1 MLKKTISFIVNTE
14 LKTEILLNIT
24 PYETRVAVIEHGLL
38 QEVHLERHKDKGI
51 TGNIY
56 RGKVER
62 VLPGMQAAFVD
73 IGLEKS
79 GFLHLSDVLPLKS
92 TEDATTLQNLK
103 IEDWLHEGEEF
114 LVQVMKDPIGSKG
127 ARLTKHLSLAARY
140 LVYMPDLPEI
150 GISTRLEEA
159 KERERLK
166 AALEHILGGSPKGF
180 IIRTAAEDA
189 SEEALGKDR
198 EFLEKLW
205 EVIQKQAKKGKQPG
219 LVYEDLPLSK
229 KVIRDM
235 VNPSVEKIRV
245 DSTKLFEELGS
256 FSKQF
261 VPEAY
266 TKLELTRTRMPLFE
280 RYGVE
285 EELQRNLKRRVD
297 LKSGGYLIIDQT
309 EAMTTIDV
317 NSGSFVGA
325 LSHDETIYRTNLEAA
340 QVIAR
345 QLRLRNL
352 GGIIVV
358 DFIDMDTEEHRAA
371 VLHVLNNAFLQDHSR
386 VRIGQFTEF
395 GLVQIIRK
403 RTHESLLRELCE
415 VCPECEG
422 RGMVKTA
429 ETLAYEICRELQREA
444 QNYQPEAGF
453 IVIATDEVINWLME
467 ESPELLAELELS
479 LGILVRLKAEAQYTR
494 EQYDIVPL

>member
-1 MLKKTISFIVNTE
+1 MRSDF
-14 LKTEILLNIT
+14 KTEILLNVT
-24 PYETRVAVIEHGLL
+24 PYETRVAVIENGLL
-38 QEVHLERHKDKGI
+38 QEVHLERQKQKGI
-51 TGNIY
+51 VGNIY

-62 VLPGMQAAFVD
+62 VLPGMQAAFIN
-73 IGLEKS
+73 IGMEKA
-79 GFLHLSDVLPLKS
+79 GFLHLSDVLPLK
-92 TEDATTLQNLK
+92 EANVPETLQNLK
-103 IEDWLHEGEEF
+103 VEDWIHEGEEF
-114 LVQVMKDPIGSKG
+114 LVQVMKDPIGTKG
-127 ARLTKHLSLAARY
+127 ARLTKHLSIASRY

-150 GISTRLEEA
+150 GISTRLEEV

-166 AALEHILGGSPKGF
+166 SALEHILGASAKGF

-189 SEEALGKDR
+189 SEEALAKDR

-205 EVIQKQAKKGKQPG
+205 EVIQKNAKKARTGS
-219 LVYEDLPLSK
+219 LVYEDLQLCK

-235 VNPSVEKIRV
+235 VDANVEKIRIDHQETAEALQV
-245 DSTKLFEELGS
+245 

-261 VPEAY
+261 VPEAMER
-266 TKLELTRTRMPLFE
+266 LEWVNTNVSLFE

-297 LKSGGYLIIDQT
+297 LKSGGYLVIDQT

-317 NSGSFVGA
+317 NSGSFVSA
-325 LSHDETIYRTNLEAA
+325 LSHEETIFKTNIEAA
-340 QVIAR
+340 QMIAR

-358 DFIDMDTEEHRAA
+358 DFIDMDTPEHRTQ
-371 VLHVLNNAFLQDHSR
+371 VLTVLNNVFLQDHSR

-422 RGMVKTA
+422 RGMVKTP
-429 ETLAYEICRELQREA
+429 ETLAYEICREIQREA
-444 QNYQPEAGF
+444 QCYRPEAGF
-453 IVIATDEVINWLME
+453 LLIAAEKVINWMIDE
-467 ESPELLAELELS
+467 APELLAELEAS
-479 LGILVRLKAEAQYTR
+479 LGFAIKLKAESQYTR
-494 EQYDIVPL
+494 EQYDLVPL

>member
-1 MLKKTISFIVNTE
+1 MRPD
-14 LKTEILLNIT
+14 LKTEILLNVT
-24 PYETRVAVIEHGLL
+24 PYETRVAVIENGLL
-38 QEVHLERHKDKGI
+38 QEVHLERQKQKGI
-51 TGNIY
+51 VGNIY
-56 RGKVER
+56 YGRVER
-62 VLPGMQAAFVD
+62 VLPGMQAAFINV
-73 IGLEKS
+73 GLEKA
-79 GFLHLSDVLPLKS
+79 GFLHLSDVLPLKEAQ
-92 TEDATTLQNLK
+92 TAENLQNLK
-103 IEDWLHEGEEF
+103 VEDWIHEGEEF
-114 LVQVMKDPIGSKG
+114 LVQVMKDPIGTKG
-127 ARLTKHLSLAARY
+127 ARLTKHLSLASRY

-150 GISTRLEEA
+150 GVSTRLEVA
-159 KERERLK
+159 AERERLK
-166 AALEHILGGSPKGF
+166 AALEHILGASAKGF

-189 SEEALGKDR
+189 TEEALAKDR

-205 EVIQKQAKKGKQPG
+205 EVIQKNAKKARVGN
-219 LVYEDLPLSK
+219 LVHEDLPLYK

-235 VNPSVEKIRV
+235 VDSSVEKIRV
-245 DSTKLFEELGS
+245 DHQKTVEDLQS

-261 VPEAY
+261 VPEALS
-266 TKLELTRTRMPLFE
+266 KLEWVNTRMSLFE

-297 LKSGGYLIIDQT
+297 LKSGGYLVIDQT

-325 LSHDETIYRTNLEAA
+325 LSHEETIFKTNLESA
-340 QVIAR
+340 QMIAR

-358 DFIDMDTEEHRAA
+358 DFIDMDNLEHQTQ
-371 VLHVLNNAFLQDHSR
+371 VLTVLNNAFLHDYSR
-386 VRIGQFTEF
+386 VRVGQLTEF

-444 QNYQPEAGF
+444 QSYHPEAGF
-453 IVIATDEVINWLME
+453 LLIATEEVINWMIDE
-467 ESPELLAELELS
+467 APEFLAELEMN
-479 LGILVRLKAEAQYTR
+479 LGLPIKLKAESQYTR

>member
-1 MLKKTISFIVNTE
+1 MPSE

-24 PYETRVAVIEHGLL
+24 AYETRVAVIENGLL
-38 QEVHLERHKDKGI
+38 QEIHIERQKQKGLV
-51 TGNIY
+51 GNIY
-56 RGKVER
+56 RGRVDR
-62 VLPGMQAAFVD
+62 VLPSMQAAFIN
-73 IGLEKS
+73 IGLDKA
-79 GFLHLSDVLPLKS
+79 GFLHLSDVVPLRDPNAP
-92 TEDATTLQNLK
+92 ETLQKLK
-103 IEDWLHEGEEF
+103 IEDWLHEGEEL

-127 ARLTKHLSLAARY
+127 ARLTKHLSLASRY

-150 GISTRLEEA
+150 GVSTRVEQA

-166 AALEHILGGSPKGF
+166 AALEHILGTSAKGF

-189 SEEALGKDR
+189 SEEALAKDR

-205 EVIQKQAKKGKQPG
+205 DLTQKKAKTLSCGD

-235 VNPSVEKIRV
+235 VSPSVEKIRI
-245 DSTKLFEELGS
+245 DHEETYKALQA
-256 FSKQF
+256 FMKQF
-261 VPEAY
+261 MPEAID
-266 TKLELTRTRMPLFE
+266 KLELVGAKMPLFE

-297 LKSGGYLIIDQT
+297 LKSGGYLVIDQT

-325 LSHDETIYRTNLEAA
+325 LSHEETIFKTNLEAA
-340 QVIAR
+340 QMIAR

-358 DFIDMDTEEHRAA
+358 DFIDMDTVDHRTQ
-371 VLHVLNNAFLQDHSR
+371 VLTVLNNAFLQDHSR
-386 VRIGQFTEF
+386 VRIGELTEF

-422 RGMVKTA
+422 RGMVKTP

-444 QNYQPEAGF
+444 QSYQPEAGF
-453 IVIATDEVINWLME
+453 LLIATEEVVNWLIE
-467 ESPELLAELELS
+467 EAPELLAELELS
-479 LGILVRLKAEAQYTR
+479 IGVLIRLKAESQYTR

>member
-1 MLKKTISFIVNTE
+1 MNPD
-14 LKTEILLNIT
+14 LKTEILINIT
-24 PYETRVAVIEHGLL
+24 AHETRVAVIENGLL
-38 QEVHLERHKDKGI
+38 QEIHIERHKQKGI
-51 TGNIY
+51 AGNIY

-62 VLPGMQAAFVD
+62 VLPGMQAAFVN

-79 GFLHLSDVLPLKS
+79 GFLHLSDVLPLKDTDS
-92 TEDATTLQNLK
+92 TETLQDLN
-103 IEDWLHEGEEF
+103 IQDWLHEGEEV
-114 LVQVMKDPIGSKG
+114 LVQVMKDPLGSKG
-127 ARLTKHLSLAARY
+127 ARLTKHLSLASRY

-150 GISTRLEEA
+150 GVSTRLEKV

-166 AALEHILGGSPKGF
+166 AALEHILGDASKGF

-189 SEEALGKDR
+189 SEEALAKDR

-205 EVIQKQAKKGKQPG
+205 EATQKKAKKVRTGT
-219 LVYEDLPLSK
+219 LIYEDLPLYK

-235 VNPSVEKIRV
+235 VHPFVEKIRV
-245 DSTKLFEELGS
+245 DDETIFEELLT
-256 FSKQF
+256 FSKQL

-266 TKLELTRTRMPLFE
+266 EKLESIRSKTPLFE

-297 LKSGGYLIIDQT
+297 LKSGGYLVIDQT

-325 LSHDETIYRTNLEAA
+325 LSHSDTIFKTNLEAA
-340 QVIAR
+340 DMIAR

-358 DFIDMDTEEHRAA
+358 DFIDMTLEEHRAQ
-371 VLHVLNNAFLQDHSR
+371 VLNVLNNAFLQDHSR
-386 VRIGQFTEF
+386 VRVGQFTEF

-403 RTHESLLRELCE
+403 RTHESLLRELCQ

-422 RGMVKTA
+422 RGMVKTP
-429 ETLAYEICRELQREA
+429 ETLAYEICRDLQREIEH
-444 QNYQPEAGF
+444 YQPESGLLVVA
-453 IVIATDEVINWLME
+453 AEEVISWLLE
-467 ESPELLAELELS
+467 ELPELLAELELTWG
-479 LGILVRLKAEAQYTR
+479 LPIRLKAESQYTR